1 MLYIQ
6 TGLEDVSRQQW
17 NLLRWKRNLHR
28 DKNIVVATIRE
39 QCQQGQIDRRGVIN
53 WISYDEEE
61 EIHVKREKYG
71 PEVKV
76 GPF

>member
-1 MLYIQ
+1 MVNKW
-6 TGLEDVSRQQW
+6 G
-17 NLLRWKRNLHR
+17 KRNLHR

-61 EIHVKREKYG
+61 EIHVMEAH
-71 PEVKV
+71 EVKAEV
-76 GPF
+76 ISG